1 MRIVLLG
8 TGSLS
13 LATARL
19 LIDHGHEVIV
29 IEPDATKV
37 EKLGEELD
45 CSFITGDV
53 SRPAVLKEVGPKNT
67 DFLFCLAEND
77 QANIIAALVGRT
89 LGFGRVVTSIKDPD
103 YGPICAE
110 LGLDDAIFLDRSL
123 ALDLVD
129 MVAGVERASLS
140 AAVRGGL
147 RFLAFRV
154 RGEQA
159 GTLADLGLPATSRVV
174 AITRAGKSALAA
186 EDTKLDE
193 GDELLVV
200 ADAKA
205 IDAVREI
212 FRRHDENDKNA
223 KR

>member
-29 IEPDATKV
+29 IEPDQAKV
-37 EKLGEELD
+37 EKLSEEFD
-45 CSFITGDV
+45 CSFVTGDA
-53 SRPAVLKEVGPKNT
+53 SRPAVLKDVDPKHT

-77 QANIIAALVGRT
+77 QENIIAALVGRT

-110 LGLDDAIFLDRSL
+110 LGLEDAIFLDRSL
-123 ALDLVD
+123 AHDLVD
-129 MVAGVERASLS
+129 MVAGVERAGLS

-154 RGEQA
+154 TERQA
-159 GTLADLGLPATSRVV
+159 GRLADLGMPESTRVV
-174 AITRAGKSALAA
+174 AVTRAGKSRLAA
-186 EDTKLDE
+186 DDTKLED
-193 GDELLVV
+193 GDEVLVV
-200 ADAKA
+200 AEAKA
-205 IDAVREI
+205 IDAAREV
-212 FRRHDENDKNA
+212 FRGHDENGKEP